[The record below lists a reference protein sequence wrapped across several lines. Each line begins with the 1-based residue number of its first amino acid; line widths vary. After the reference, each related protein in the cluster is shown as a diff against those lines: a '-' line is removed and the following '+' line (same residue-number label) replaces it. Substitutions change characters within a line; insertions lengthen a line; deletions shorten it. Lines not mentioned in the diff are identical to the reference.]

1 MLTNW
6 SHHKGSS
13 TWWTRFHCCR
23 SALEGNYLGRSCQ
36 RAIDPL
42 TAHKQRNK
50 VYSREEYVQSEECM
64 PLLGVSQSISIS
76 PHSQKV

>member
-13 TWWTRFHCCR
+13 T
-23 SALEGNYLGRSCQ
+23 
-36 RAIDPL
+36 L
-42 TAHKQRNK
+42 TAHKRRTK
-50 VYSREEYVQSEECM
+50 VYSREEHVQSEEYM

-76 PHSQKV
+76 PHSQKVCMSI